1 MKGVIEKRVVLTLA
15 AMLVLAAA
23 GVFAAVALA
32 GGNTPGGTSGSA
44 TDDFTYDGQTISHN
58 AYGPPWANGA
68 DSGRGWIKAPLSF
81 DCRSGTLAM
90 TERVQYTGDELT
102 ESFVPPPGTVIVGLL
117 WATQTETNWTS
128 ASWVNDGSSASV
140 TMAGSGK
147 ERVWSDSRIFYCLQQ
162 EGSTSTE
169 TTTVTTPGTTV
180 TSPSATTTVTTPG
193 STATVTTPGS
203 TTTFTP
209 PPQHRHK
216 KHHHRQTFTPPNVKL
231 PHTS

>member
-1 MKGVIEKRVVLTLA
+1 MKGVIEKRLVLPLA

-32 GGNTPGGTSGSA
+32 GGNTSGGTSGSA
-44 TDDFTYDGQTISHN
+44 TDDFNYHGQTISHN
-58 AYGPPWANGA
+58 AYGPPWVNGA
-68 DSGRGWIKAPLSF
+68 DRSLGWIKTPLSF

-90 TERVQYTGDELT
+90 TGRVQYTGDELT
-102 ESFVPPPGTVIVGLL
+102 ENFVPPPGTVIVGLL
-117 WATQTETNWTS
+117 WATQIDTHWTS
-128 ASWVNDGSSASV
+128 ASWVDDGSSASV
-140 TMAGSGK
+140 TMAGSGN
-147 ERVWSDSRIFYCLQQ
+147 ERVWSDTRTFYCVPK

-180 TSPSATTTVTTPG
+180 TSPAATTTVTSPGATTTVTT
-193 STATVTTPGS
+193 AGS

-209 PPQHRHK
+209 PPRHHHK

-231 PHTS
+231 PHTL

>member
-1 MKGVIEKRVVLTLA
+1 VKGVIEKRLVLPLA
-15 AMLVLAAA
+15 AMLVLAVA

-58 AYGPPWANGA
+58 GYGPPWANGA
-68 DSGRGWIKAPLSF
+68 DRGRGWIKTPLSF
-81 DCRSGTLAM
+81 DCRAGTLAM
-90 TERVQYTGDELT
+90 TERVRYTGDEVT
-102 ESFVPPPGTVIVGLL
+102 ENFAPPPGTVIVGLL

-128 ASWVNDGSSASV
+128 ASWADDGSSASV

-147 ERVWSDSRIFYCLQQ
+147 DRVWSDSRIFYCVPR

-169 TTTVTTPGTTV
+169 TTTVTTPGSTV
-180 TSPSATTTVTTPG
+180 
-193 STATVTTPGS
+193 TVTTPGS

-209 PPQHRHK
+209 PPQHHK